1 MDGSRQDG
9 PCNSLFSNAAPVACL
24 HPACIPLAPPCSTT
38 DLSPAV
44 RHNLWCTSECTTPRR
59 DAAHCHVTITLPR
72 RAAGSCVKAWWVV
85 TFPHPQGG
93 GHLTV
98 TLLNTPREPHHTTPH
113 HTTRH
118 HTTQASQHPL
128 YSQGLAAVRSRPGG
142 CCGGR
147 RWSSRETHQHPH
159 SVAGVVGGLRAP
171 EWTGRSL
178 VQRRASTRGWV
189 LAGPALR
196 SSHSSK

>member
-98 TLLNTPREPHHTTPH
+98 TLLNTPREPHHTT
-113 HTTRH
+113 
-118 HTTQASQHPL
+118 Q
-128 YSQGLAAVRSRPGG
+128 
-142 CCGGR
+142 R
-147 RWSSRETHQHPH
+147 RQVNTLSTPKAWPPSEAGQ
-159 SVAGVVGGLRAP
+159 AGVVAGGGGARVKHTNTLTAWRVWWA
-171 EWTGRSL
+171 GCGHLS
-178 VQRRASTRGWV
+178 RRA
-189 LAGPALR
+189 AA
-196 SSHSSK
+196 